1 MTPTRASAT
10 GVGLLSVLAIFG
22 AARAATPQS
31 PTPAV
36 WIPHAI
42 IVDLDLPKRY
52 SCDDLWYRFRVILL
66 SIGANPDLKVVPYQ
80 CDSQSPKVQLQFS
93 LPEPVNGAQA
103 QFADLRAVNDTIT
116 LEPGHPMPLDAADC
130 ELVRQIKDELLTELP
145 VRVLSAETV
154 LRGGPRH
161 THAFPP
167 LPPGSQGRLAQQVRR
182 SCTRCQRRGTSLDF
196 NCETATVGSR
206 SRGFAT

>member
-1 MTPTRASAT
+1 MMPTHAGAT
-10 GVGLLSVLAIFG
+10 GVGLLSVLVVFG
-22 AARAATPQS
+22 AARAATPRS

-66 SIGANPDLKVVPYQ
+66 SIGANPDLKVVPYH

-93 LPEPVNGAQA
+93 LPEPVDGAQA
-103 QFADLRAVNDTIT
+103 RFADLRAVNDTIT

-130 ELVRQIKDELLTELP
+130 ELVRQIKDELLAELP
-145 VRVLSAETV
+145 VRVLSAELSCAVAPAAHTRFRLCLQA
-154 LRGGPRH
+154 LRADSPSKSAAAAPAASGV
-161 THAFPP
+161 
-167 LPPGSQGRLAQQVRR
+167 AQASISIAKQ
-182 SCTRCQRRGTSLDF
+182 QR
-196 NCETATVGSR
+196 
-206 SRGFAT
+206 